1 MTWSAPKSF
10 RTLALASEE
19 VVEITRAPAVLAN
32 CSDLFV
38 SMLNLRNNNY
48 RYKRWYKRL
57 RTCKA
62 NMLTPPVPCVKT
74 VSPGFKAFPS
84 SPYNAFHAVTA
95 AHGSV
100 LPCLKSNVVGILT
113 KPDSSNAPYCLRV
126 PSIPPPS
133 PLFRSVRFT
142 GPAMWV

>member
-10 RTLALASEE
+10 KILALASEE
-19 VVEITRAPAVLAN
+19 VVEITRAPAALAN
-32 CSDLFV
+32 CSHHFV
-38 SMLNLRNNNY
+38 SMLKLMSNVQARC
-48 RYKRWYKRL
+48 RYKIL
-57 RTCKA
+57 GTCNA

-74 VSPGFKAFPS
+74 VSPGFNPFPS

-100 LPCLKSNVVGILT
+100 LPCLKSKVIGILT
-113 KPDSSNAPYCLRV
+113 KPDSSNAPYCLSV

-133 PLFRSVRFT
+133 PLPRSVRCM